1 MSAPDLSLL
10 VKRRFGPVFVV
21 MFLGAFNDNLLK
33 FALLFLANFVLYAD
47 DPGKGEILATVA
59 TGLFILPYFLFSA
72 IAGQCADALD
82 KTKLMRVVKSAEVII
97 MGLGLAGF
105 WMESVP
111 LLLGALFLLGV
122 HSAFFGPIKYAILP
136 QHLRPHEIM
145 GGTGLV
151 EAGTFLAVLGGQ
163 LLAGVIPPREAG
175 LVASALAV
183 SGFLASLAVPSAPAM
198 APNLRI
204 SRNIFVSTWEILK
217 VARHGPGVWPSILG
231 ISWFFSVGAVLL
243 AELAPLVSG
252 TLGASQQVATL
263 FLLIFSVSVALG
275 SMLVNRLLG
284 GEVSARYVPA
294 SALALAA
301 LLIDLSLAARAYV
314 GEVPD
319 ASIGEFMDSGG
330 SWRIVID
337 LAGIAL
343 AGGMFIVPLYA
354 ILQTHS
360 PPTERSRT
368 IAANNIVNAA
378 IVVLSVA
385 VVTLMLALGS
395 SVAGVIGALGFATLA
410 VAGLFCW
417 FLPDAAMRPMLRRLF
432 RRYRTNSSASPDTKP
447 ASDK

>member
-10 VKRRFGPVFVV
+10 TKRRFGPVFVV

-33 FALLFLANFVLYAD
+33 FALLFLANFSLYAGEPD
-47 DPGKGEILATVA
+47 KGGILATVA

-72 IAGQCADALD
+72 VAGQCADALD
-82 KTKLMRVVKSAEVII
+82 KAKMMRVVKAAEVII
-97 MGLGLAGF
+97 MGLGLVGF

-136 QHLRPHEIM
+136 QHLRAREIM
-145 GGTGLV
+145 GGTGLI
-151 EAGTFLAVLGGQ
+151 EAGTFLAILGGQ

-183 SGFLASLAVPSAPAM
+183 AGFLASLAVPAAPAL
-198 APNLRI
+198 AKNLRI
-204 SRNIFVSTWEILK
+204 SPNIFRSTWQILK
-217 VARHGPGVWPSILG
+217 VARHGPGVWPAILG

-243 AELAPLVSG
+243 AELAPLVSA
-252 TLGASQQVATL
+252 TLGARQQVATL
-263 FLLIFSVSVALG
+263 FLLIFSVGVAMG
-275 SMLVNRLLG
+275 SLLVNRLLG

-294 SALALAA
+294 AALALGAF
-301 LLIDLSLAARAYV
+301 LIDLSLAADIFV
-314 GEVPD
+314 IVVPN
-319 ASIGEFMDSGG
+319 ASIAGFMASEG

-360 PPTERSRT
+360 APMERSRT

-378 IVVLSVA
+378 IVVLTTI
-385 VVTLMLALGS
+385 VVTVMLALGS
-395 SVAGVIGALGFATLA
+395 SVTGVIGALGFATLC

-417 FLPDAAMRPMLRRLF
+417 FLSGARMRPMLCRLYG
-432 RRYRTNSSASPDTKP
+432 RYRMNRRASPDTNP
-447 ASDK
+447 ASDR

>member
-10 VKRRFGPVFVV
+10 TKRRFGPVFVV

-33 FALLFLANFVLYAD
+33 FALLFLANFSLYAG
-47 DPGKGEILATVA
+47 DPGKGGMLATVA

-72 IAGQCADALD
+72 VAGQCADALD
-82 KTKLMRVVKSAEVII
+82 KAKLMRVVKAAEVII

-111 LLLGALFLLGV
+111 ILLGALFLLGV

-136 QHLRPHEIM
+136 QHLRAREIM
-145 GGTGLV
+145 GGTGLI
-151 EAGTFLAVLGGQ
+151 EAGTFLAILGGQ

-175 LVASALAV
+175 LVASFLAV
-183 SGFLASLAVPSAPAM
+183 AGFLASLVVPSAPAL
-198 APNLRI
+198 AKDLRI
-204 SRNIFVSTWEILK
+204 SRNIFLSTWQILK
-217 VARHGPGVWPSILG
+217 VARHGPGVWSSILG

-243 AELAPLVSG
+243 AELAPLVSA

-263 FLLIFSVSVALG
+263 FLLIFSVGVALG
-275 SMLVNRLLG
+275 SLLVNRLLG

-294 SALALAA
+294 AAFALAA
-301 LLIDLSLAARAYV
+301 FLIDLSLAANKFV
-314 GEVPD
+314 IVVSN
-319 ASIGEFMDSGG
+319 ASIASFMASEG

-360 PPTERSRT
+360 PPMERSRT

-378 IVVLSVA
+378 IVVLTTIA
-385 VVTLMLALGS
+385 ITAMLALGS
-395 SVAGVIGALGFATLA
+395 SVTGVIGALGFATLC

-417 FLPDAAMRPMLRRLF
+417 FLPDASMRPMLCRLYG
-432 RRYRTNSSASPDTKP
+432 RYRMNRRASPDTNP
-447 ASDK
+447 ASDR

>member
-10 VKRRFGPVFVV
+10 TKRRFGPVFVV

-33 FALLFLANFVLYAD
+33 FALLFLANFSLYAD
-47 DPGKGEILATVA
+47 EPGKGGMLATVA
-59 TGLFILPYFLFSA
+59 TGVFILPYFLFSA
-72 IAGQCADALD
+72 VAGQCADALD
-82 KTKLMRVVKSAEVII
+82 KTKLMRAVKAAEVFI

-111 LLLGALFLLGV
+111 LLLAALFLLGV

-136 QHLRPHEIM
+136 QHLRAREIM
-145 GGTGLV
+145 GGTGLI
-151 EAGTFLAVLGGQ
+151 EAGTFLAILGGQ
-163 LLAGVIPPREAG
+163 LLAGVVPPLAAG

-183 SGFLASLAVPSAPAM
+183 TGFLASLAVPPAPAL
-198 APNLRI
+198 AKNLRI
-204 SRNIFVSTWEILK
+204 GRNIFLSTWQILK
-217 VARHGPGVWPSILG
+217 AARHGPGVWSAILG

-243 AELAPLVSG
+243 AELAPLVNG

-263 FLLIFSVSVALG
+263 FLLIFSVGVALG
-275 SMLVNRLLG
+275 SLLVNRLLG

-294 SALALAA
+294 AALALAA
-301 LLIDLSLAARAYV
+301 FLIDLSLAARLFVIA
-314 GEVPD
+314 VPN
-319 ASIGEFMDSGG
+319 ASITGFLASDG

-360 PPTERSRT
+360 PPMERSRT

-378 IVVLSVA
+378 IVVLTT
-385 VVTLMLALGS
+385 VVITVMLALGS
-395 SVAGVIGALGFATLA
+395 SVAGVIGALGFATLC
-410 VAGLFCW
+410 VAGLFFW
-417 FLPDAAMRPMLRRLF
+417 FLYGG
-432 RRYRTNSSASPDTKP
+432 RYRMIKRARPDTNP
-447 ASDK
+447 ASDR